1 MRSLQKS
8 SPNSCCRGG
17 FHCVATMTGIGDS
30 DPSRFAR
37 LDVLAH
43 FGGQSNVNKGADN
56 RRGLGTSDGVAEV
69 ANG

>member
-1 MRSLQKS
+1 
-8 SPNSCCRGG
+8 
-17 FHCVATMTGIGDS
+17 MTGIGDS